1 MPDGVQLWETRPYKT
16 ITVEPIAGALG
27 AVVGGVDLS
36 KPLDD
41 ALFSEIY
48 QAFVEHHVIFF
59 RDQDMTPDQYLAFA
73 KRWGDI
79 HLHPFMKGL
88 DSHPEILEIVK
99 TETDTR
105 AFGST
110 WHTDQMFC
118 EMPAKCTMLYAKEVP
133 AAGGDTM
140 FANMYLAHDAL
151 SDGMKEILGTLKTY
165 NVGDKLKSQGGKSR
179 AERYNGK
186 MSQMQTR
193 DPGNLQTEHA
203 HPIIRTHKD
212 TGRKSIY
219 FGAHTNNID
228 GLTDAESAPLMA
240 FLREHTTRPEFTCRF
255 GWDVGALAIWDNR
268 CCQHYAVNDYAGQ
281 RRRMH
286 RITILGEDKP
296 F

>member
-73 KRWGDI
+73 KLWGDI

-105 AFGST
+105 AFGI
-110 WHTDQMFC
+110 F
-118 EMPAKCTMLYAKEVP
+118 
-133 AAGGDTM
+133 
-140 FANMYLAHDAL
+140 
-151 SDGMKEILGTLKTY
+151 
-165 NVGDKLKSQGGKSR
+165 
-179 AERYNGK
+179 
-186 MSQMQTR
+186 
-193 DPGNLQTEHA
+193 
-203 HPIIRTHKD
+203 HP
-212 TGRKSIY
+212 
-219 FGAHTNNID
+219 
-228 GLTDAESAPLMA
+228 
-240 FLREHTTRPEFTCRF
+240 
-255 GWDVGALAIWDNR
+255 
-268 CCQHYAVNDYAGQ
+268 
-281 RRRMH
+281 
-286 RITILGEDKP
+286 
-296 F
+296 